1 MRQTSVRMIVE
12 SIAQGAA
19 ALKGNPLRAGL
30 GALAIAVAVATIV
43 LVVSA
48 LEGVQIYA
56 RQTTAKTFGSDTF
69 LLAQVA
75 SPGRVSRR

>member
-1 MRQTSVRMIVE
+1 MFAE
-12 SIAQGAA
+12 SIVQGAA
-19 ALKGNPLRAGL
+19 ALRSNPLRAGL

-56 RQTTAKTFGSDTF
+56 RQTTARTFGADTF
-69 LLAQVA
+69 LIA
-75 SPGRVSRR
+75 PT